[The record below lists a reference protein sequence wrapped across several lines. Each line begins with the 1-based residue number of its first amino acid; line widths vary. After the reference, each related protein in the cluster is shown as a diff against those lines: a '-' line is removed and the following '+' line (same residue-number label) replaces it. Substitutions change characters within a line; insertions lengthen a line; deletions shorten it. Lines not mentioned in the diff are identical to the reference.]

1 VVAPGLIDT
10 VMGRDASAGN
20 RGRDHVAALIPM
32 RRQGTA
38 WEVADVAVFLLS
50 DRASYVTGQ
59 VVCVDGN
66 LSTLR

>member
-1 VVAPGLIDT
+1 MVAPGLIDT

-32 RRQGTA
+32 RRQGIA

-59 VVCVDGN
+59 VVRVDGG